1 MVLLILQATRQM
13 TKVLTAFFYETGK
26 AIELCHRLAKNTS
39 RSKSWLAAD
48 AISLYL
54 DTQEWQIG
62 EIESGIRDADMENFA
77 PVDELAAFFTK
88 WSDGS

>member
-1 MVLLILQATRQM
+1 MPNATSTVTVRLSAEARQR
-13 TKVLTAFFYETGK
+13 LD
-26 AIELCHRLAKNTS
+26 RLAKNTS

-77 PVDELAAFFTK
+77 PVDEVAAFFTK

>member
-1 MVLLILQATRQM
+1 MSNATSTVTVRLSAEARQR
-13 TKVLTAFFYETGK
+13 LD
-26 AIELCHRLAKNTS
+26 RLAKNTS

-62 EIESGIRDADMENFA
+62 EIELGIQDADMENFA

-88 WSDGS
+88 WSDGT

>member
-1 MVLLILQATRQM
+1 MSNATSTVTVRLSAEARQR
-13 TKVLTAFFYETGK
+13 LD
-26 AIELCHRLAKNTS
+26 RLAKNTS

-62 EIESGIRDADMENFA
+62 EIESGIRDADMEDFA
-77 PVDELAAFFTK
+77 PADELAAFFAK